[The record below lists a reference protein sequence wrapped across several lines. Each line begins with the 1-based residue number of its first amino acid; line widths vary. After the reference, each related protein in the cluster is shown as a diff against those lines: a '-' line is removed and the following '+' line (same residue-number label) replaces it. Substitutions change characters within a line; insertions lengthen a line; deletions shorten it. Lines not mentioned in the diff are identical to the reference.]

1 MSLQLEC
8 EGKAITHIGFP
19 SSDPLSVP
27 GLMLETVTTSALQ
40 YRVQRNDDTINP
52 LIAGYEVIRFGVPMI
67 GEYVNAGR
75 RKTVTISPSVPG
87 AQYRITAWA
96 LHRNGSR
103 SATPAVVY
111 ATTGEASEHGRH
123 KIHCTLNVSL
133 FKIETCKPNAAST
146 RAPHLDTYTP
156 STCTMVV
163 FFLPST
169 NTNTIKGL

>member
-1 MSLQLEC
+1 MGRESNH
-8 EGKAITHIGFP
+8 THWLSFLRP
-19 SSDPLSVP
+19 SQCPWSY
-27 GLMLETVTTSALQ
+27 A
-40 YRVQRNDDTINP
+40 RVSYNFSSGIQSSKNDDTINP
-52 LIAGYEVIRFGVPMI
+52 LITGYEVIRFGVPMI

-75 RKTVTISPSVPG
+75 SRTVTISSSVPG

-96 LHRNGSR
+96 LNSNGSR

-111 ATTGEASEHGRH
+111 ATTGEASEHDRH
-123 KIHCTLNVSL
+123 KIHCTLNVSF

-146 RAPHLDTYTP
+146 RAPHLDTCTT